1 MASDGSSQ
9 VWYAAYGSNLFER
22 RFDYYRAGGNP
33 PGTSRTYPGFRD
45 STPPRASRPLTLPG
59 TIYFSWESPVW
70 TGGIAFY
77 AQRPAGGW
85 PAGAA
90 ARGYLLT
97 VEQFDDLLAQEMYRV
112 PGATADLELDEV
124 VRNGKVRLGE
134 GRYETLLHVAD
145 LDGVPV
151 LTFTSPWEP
160 GTVELNKPT
169 PRYLGMLA
177 AGLRES
183 HGWTSARILSY
194 LAELPGVQGFW
205 SIDKLTDVV
214 SGSASRGA

>member
-1 MASDGSSQ
+1 MQTAGSRH

-22 RFDYYRAGGNP
+22 RFDYYREGGNP
-33 PGTSRTYPGFRD
+33 PGTGRVYPGFRD
-45 STPPRASRPLTLPG
+45 PTPPRASRPITLPG

-77 AQRPAGGW
+77 AHNPADGW
-85 PAGAA
+85 PVAAA

-112 PGATADLELDEV
+112 PGATAGLDLGEV
-124 VRNGKVRLGE
+124 VRRGKVGLGD

-145 LDGVPV
+145 LDGFPV
-151 LTFTSPWEP
+151 LTFTSPWDPE
-160 GTVELNKPT
+160 TVELNRPT
-169 PRYLGMLA
+169 ARYLGMLA

-183 HGWTSARILSY
+183 HGWTSGKILSY

-205 SIDKLTDVV
+205 SLGELTEVV
-214 SGSASRGA
+214 GASRGA